1 MWPNPQE
8 PGNLV
13 IFTEEVL
20 NGKLYFLCSVEDKIL
35 QMYSKSIHLYSN
47 ESNLFNSLFPDGKNE
62 NLKAC
67 QREIL
72 LSILRYVLFL
82 FVFSN
87 IHVSI
92 ILKAT
97 GSRLPFLFYVSIF

>member
-1 MWPNPQE
+1 MK
-8 PGNLV
+8 
-13 IFTEEVL
+13 FSL

-72 LSILRYVLFL
+72 LSILRYVFFYLFL
-82 FVFSN
+82 VIFTLV
-87 IHVSI
+87 
-92 ILKAT
+92 
-97 GSRLPFLFYVSIF
+97 LF